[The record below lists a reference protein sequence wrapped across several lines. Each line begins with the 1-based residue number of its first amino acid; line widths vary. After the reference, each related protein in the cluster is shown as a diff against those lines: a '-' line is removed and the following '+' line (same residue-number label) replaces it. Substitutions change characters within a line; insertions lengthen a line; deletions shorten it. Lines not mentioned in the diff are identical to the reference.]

1 MYVDHARELGSVA
14 QAESIVSGLASR
26 YAQSLFEL
34 ALESGKLAETET
46 DLGRFEALVHES
58 DDLKRLIGSPV
69 FTADEQVSAIAAIAS
84 KAGIGGLAG
93 NFLKVVARNRRLFA
107 IPNMIKGFRALLA
120 EHRGEVSADVTS
132 AHALSTAQMD
142 ELKATLKGV
151 IGKDAA
157 ISLTV
162 DPSILGGLVVRV
174 GSRQIDSSLKTKLN
188 SLKIALKEVG

>member
-1 MYVDHARELGSVA
+1 
-14 QAESIVSGLASR
+14 
-26 YAQSLFEL
+26 
-34 ALESGKLAETET
+34 
-46 DLGRFEALVHES
+46 
-58 DDLKRLIGSPV
+58 
-69 FTADEQVSAIAAIAS
+69 
-84 KAGIGGLAG
+84 
-93 NFLKVVARNRRLFA
+93 
-107 IPNMIKGFRALLA
+107 
-120 EHRGEVSADVTS
+120 
-132 AHALSTAQMD
+132 MD